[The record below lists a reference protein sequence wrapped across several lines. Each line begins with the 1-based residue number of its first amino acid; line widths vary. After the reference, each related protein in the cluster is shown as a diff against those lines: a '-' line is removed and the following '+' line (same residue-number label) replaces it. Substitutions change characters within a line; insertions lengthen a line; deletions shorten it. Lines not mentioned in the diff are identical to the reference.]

1 MSTIVHVTKARDIG
15 KSICTRLKET
25 IPQHQFLIAVQA
37 TVGGK
42 VVARE
47 DIKALRKDV
56 AAKLYGG
63 DRTRRDKLL
72 KRQKEGK
79 QRMKMVGKIE
89 MPRETFIKV
98 LER

>member
-1 MSTIVHVTKARDIG
+1 M
-15 KSICTRLKET
+15 
-25 IPQHQFLIAVQA
+25 QA
-37 TVGGK
+37 AVGGK
-42 VVARE
+42 IMARE

-79 QRMKMVGKIE
+79 QRMKMVGRIQ